1 MFGKKLDQLAETY
14 SKVKDMKKNMA
25 AAQKRIAL
33 IRVTATAG
41 AGMVNVTVS
50 GDGVVTNIKINKE
63 LFEGDDIK
71 MMEDLII
78 SATNEAI
85 KKSKEAMA
93 HELKSVTGGMDTSEI
108 GKMFGLDGD

>member
-1 MFGKKLDQLAETY
+1 MFGKKLDQIAETY

-25 AAQKRIAL
+25 AAQKRIAM
-33 IRVTATAG
+33 IRVTASAG

-50 GDGVVTNIKINKE
+50 GDGNVTNIKINKE
-63 LFEGDDIK
+63 LFEGDDTK

-78 SATNEAI
+78 SATNEAL

-93 HELKSVTGGMDTSEI
+93 HELKSVTGGMDTSEL

>member
-1 MFGKKLDQLAETY
+1 
-14 SKVKDMKKNMA
+14 
-25 AAQKRIAL
+25 
-33 IRVTATAG
+33 
-41 AGMVNVTVS
+41 
-50 GDGVVTNIKINKE
+50 
-63 LFEGDDIK
+63 

-93 HELKSVTGGMDTSEI
+93 HELKSVTGGMDPGEI